1 MRSIHFLE
9 NQQSQRS
16 HISNKID
23 GDNKESHIS
32 PDFETGDEP
41 LEKDSLKAQISH
53 VEAKALE
60 EQPDANAQ
68 LHMLVVEYNNRQRSH
83 TGNRKDQQHTKHL
96 QMIIGRGKQGEC
108 RQKNQRRYRVDLS
121 ECP

>member
-32 PDFETGDEP
+32 PDFKTGDEP

-60 EQPDANAQ
+60 EKPDGNGQ
-68 LHMLVVEYNNRQRSH
+68 IHLLEVGGNNRQRSH